1 MKFFFFYKFIGCIG
15 EEKKMYCNLGC
26 VVASDCIAI
35 EGGNCIATLYCNIV
49 GKQTTW
55 KLYCNIQEFI
65 AREGSWKI
73 VLQGSSEVG
82 KLCCNTIFVL

>member
-1 MKFFFFYKFIGCIG
+1 M
-15 EEKKMYCNLGC
+15 
-26 VVASDCIAI
+26 ASDCIAR

-55 KLYCNIQEFI
+55 KLYCNIQECI

-73 VLQGSSEVG
+73 VLQGSIEEG
-82 KLCCNTIFVL
+82 KLCCNAIFVL